1 MDRTFSGPVPKLRTY
16 RPGMRQRTSATLVA
30 LAIEAALAKLGRAV
44 VTAADMPA
52 YAADLAREAG
62 VELEVAGYPLHA
74 ERAFLHAGIYLA
86 ASGQNSGRWT
96 RHDEPDRLSNLSSR
110 EGQIA
115 ELVSEGRTNRQI
127 ATRLTL
133 SPRTVETYLERIFAK
148 LDVSSRSEVAAVVA
162 RASPGDS
169 ERRERAVSP

>member
-1 MDRTFSGPVPKLRTY
+1 MDRTFSGPVPKLPTY

-86 ASGQNSGRWT
+86 ASGQN
-96 RHDEPDRLSNLSSR
+96 EPDRLSNLSSR